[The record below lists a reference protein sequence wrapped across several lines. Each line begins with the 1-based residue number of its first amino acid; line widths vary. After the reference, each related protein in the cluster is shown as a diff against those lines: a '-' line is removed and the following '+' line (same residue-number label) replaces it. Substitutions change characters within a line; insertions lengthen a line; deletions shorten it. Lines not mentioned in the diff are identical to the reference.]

1 MNLEL
6 YSGSRMIYIKKIV
19 FTLVIAVSFA
29 ACSHS
34 PRVIPKSEIE
44 NIYAEML
51 LMDQWISVDWN
62 NTFIAD
68 TSLVYEPIL
77 KKHGYSLEDY
87 YASVDYYLNDPD
99 KFSKIFTDINK
110 RFTDKVNEIEKEEKL
125 KAKLDSIKNIPV
137 HDFDVKNF
145 TKILTL
151 PYHDTV
157 KFILDSSGRY
167 IIKLSVL
174 DTLFEGPK
182 MLVLIDSTNHTAA
195 DSLKNISAET
205 KEK

>member
-1 MNLEL
+1 
-6 YSGSRMIYIKKIV
+6 MIYIKKIV

-87 YASVDYYLNDPD
+87 YASVDSVSY
-99 KFSKIFTDINK
+99 T
-110 RFTDKVNEIEKEEKL
+110 
-125 KAKLDSIKNIPV
+125 
-137 HDFDVKNF
+137 H
-145 TKILTL
+145 LTL
-151 PYHDTV
+151 P
-157 KFILDSSGRY
+157 
-167 IIKLSVL
+167 
-174 DTLFEGPK
+174 
-182 MLVLIDSTNHTAA
+182 
-195 DSLKNISAET
+195 T
-205 KEK
+205 KRIV